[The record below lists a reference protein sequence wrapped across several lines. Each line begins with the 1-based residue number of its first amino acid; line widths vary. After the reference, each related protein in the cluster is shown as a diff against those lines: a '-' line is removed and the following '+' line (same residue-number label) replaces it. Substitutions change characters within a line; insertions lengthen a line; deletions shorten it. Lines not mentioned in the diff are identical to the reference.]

1 MANNA
6 TSGRFYAFTSNT
18 PAPLPPSAA
27 SPDPRY
33 RPDSSGSDSVSDD
46 DQSAIGHSYPV
57 ERIPQGQGF
66 LREQFGAQ
74 NASGFVHHRADPASA
89 TFYAEDTPFVPNVQ
103 FQASQPSGFIQA
115 TPDVPF
121 ASPVDQFNPAMAASM
136 TPTTPY
142 DTPYGHSS
150 GDSSPV
156 GSNGSGRSDGS
167 GHMSG
172 SSVGS
177 VSTGV
182 VGYMQPARGPVYH
195 GHDVFA
201 PQQRVGPPPGFNPE
215 YYPAYDEHRR
225 RVGMEHARFG
235 TDPRQPEYAYYR
247 PRTHTYPPVGVH
259 GMAPGMASP
268 EQVQSSN
275 FSSPETQMF
284 PMRPDG
290 FQYDRGARGDLV
302 IPGQTRIHLPPPNAS
317 REVDIS
323 FTPEAPTVLRSGD
336 DAVYQTSDDEIRRY
350 LGLGPGEPLSLDA
363 LADPPP
369 GQRPGQSIP
378 ILSQLAILGSPNKRL
393 TLQEIY
399 VALEHRF
406 EWFRNN
412 RHDKSWQNSIRH
424 NLSLYKCFRRMSKPI
439 TEPGKG
445 SYWVVDYSEGPGTKR
460 PRKRKPRSKSDGSQK
475 KGSNDS
481 REEESDP
488 DALDTDET
496 PPSPPLNAYDIP
508 IDPQLQAQ
516 SHQVGQGRS
525 RPPPASAARSLV
537 RRGNSPYSQNAQ
549 ASVHGRQNRTSAQAG
564 QGNTSGTRQPS
575 NSYGGQPAFGRPSMG
590 SVGYGEAMNE
600 QPGVPGR
607 ASTSGW
613 PAGPGQAMQAPSLQ
627 YLPHPHGFPMAP
639 VLPPPRPQVPS
650 RSHTLPAITN
660 ELRNAPGQYNLPPPR
675 QAFEPARDASG
686 RFVSRNASQPQATG
700 ALAQRFV
707 EGSSRGG
714 RRTSSSSGSSRE

>member
-1 MANNA
+1 
-6 TSGRFYAFTSNT
+6 
-18 PAPLPPSAA
+18 
-27 SPDPRY
+27 
-33 RPDSSGSDSVSDD
+33 
-46 DQSAIGHSYPV
+46 
-57 ERIPQGQGF
+57 
-66 LREQFGAQ
+66 
-74 NASGFVHHRADPASA
+74 
-89 TFYAEDTPFVPNVQ
+89 
-103 FQASQPSGFIQA
+103 
-115 TPDVPF
+115 
-121 ASPVDQFNPAMAASM
+121 
-136 TPTTPY
+136 
-142 DTPYGHSS
+142 
-150 GDSSPV
+150 
-156 GSNGSGRSDGS
+156 
-167 GHMSG
+167 
-172 SSVGS
+172 
-177 VSTGV
+177 
-182 VGYMQPARGPVYH
+182 
-195 GHDVFA
+195 
-201 PQQRVGPPPGFNPE
+201 
-215 YYPAYDEHRR
+215 
-225 RVGMEHARFG
+225 
-235 TDPRQPEYAYYR
+235 
-247 PRTHTYPPVGVH
+247 
-259 GMAPGMASP
+259 
-268 EQVQSSN
+268 
-275 FSSPETQMF
+275 
-284 PMRPDG
+284 
-290 FQYDRGARGDLV
+290 
-302 IPGQTRIHLPPPNAS
+302 
-317 REVDIS
+317 
-323 FTPEAPTVLRSGD
+323 
-336 DAVYQTSDDEIRRY
+336 
-350 LGLGPGEPLSLDA
+350 
-363 LADPPP
+363 
-369 GQRPGQSIP
+369 
-378 ILSQLAILGSPNKRL
+378 
-393 TLQEIY
+393 
-399 VALEHRF
+399 
-406 EWFRNN
+406 
-412 RHDKSWQNSIRH
+412 
-424 NLSLYKCFRRMSKPI
+424 MSKPI

-537 RRGNSPYSQNAQ
+537 RRGNSPYSQSAQ

-607 ASTSGW
+607 ASASGW